1 MSKPFRFAVQSFN
14 ADSGQ
19 AWRDKARKV
28 EGLGYTALHL
38 ADHIIGPGPALAK
51 TPCPDG
57 GCWFVGHLTGCSYDI
72 NGGYGP
78 TTRTRSCA
86 SLSIISTSFDQF

>member
-28 EGLGYTALHL
+28 ESLGYTALHL
-38 ADHIIGPGPALAK
+38 AGAREDESSFAKLGRDASNGVRGGSDRLAEDRLSRILRRLPASGNAGERGDD
-51 TPCPDG
+51 P
-57 GCWFVGHLTGCSYDI
+57 
-72 NGGYGP
+72 
-78 TTRTRSCA
+78 
-86 SLSIISTSFDQF
+86 

>member
-28 EGLGYTALHL
+28 ESLGYTALHL

-51 TPCPDG
+51 TNHPSQNLAAMPAMAL
-57 GCWFVGHLTGCSYDI
+57 FNSVG
-72 NGGYGP
+72 
-78 TTRTRSCA
+78 
-86 SLSIISTSFDQF
+86 SLSSSLGPQIKST